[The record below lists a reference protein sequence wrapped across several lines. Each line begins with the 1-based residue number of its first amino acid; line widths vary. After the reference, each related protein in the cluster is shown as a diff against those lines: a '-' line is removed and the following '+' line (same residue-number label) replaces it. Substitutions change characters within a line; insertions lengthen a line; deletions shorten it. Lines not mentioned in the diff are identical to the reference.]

1 MKIKVKVTPNF
12 KINKIVSFKENILFI
27 KISKP
32 PIDNKANLELIKFLE
47 ETFSVKGIKIVYG
60 ERGKDKL
67 IEIPI
72 DEKIFFE
79 KLREILN

>member
-1 MKIKVKVTPNF
+1 MKIKVKVAPSS
-12 KINKIVSFKENILFI
+12 KVNKIISFKESILFI

-32 PIDNKANLELIKFLE
+32 PIHNKANLELIKFLE

-67 IEIPI
+67 VEIPI
-72 DEKIFFE
+72 DEKLFFE
-79 KLREILN
+79 KLREILI